1 MRLSKDEIKEIIPHR
16 EPFLLVDEMEEL
28 EPGISGTGI
37 WTLTG
42 DEYFYK
48 GHFPGNPITPGVLI
62 LEALAQAGAVVI
74 FSHPTFKGK
83 MGLFGGVKNVKF
95 RKMVLPGDQ
104 VHLHVDV
111 LRATALGG
119 NAKVTAKVDGKLA
132 CSGEIMTVFVPLEAK
147 NAE

>member
-1 MRLSKDEIKEIIPHR
+1 MRLSKDEIKTVIPHR

-28 EPGISGTGI
+28 EPGVSGTGL

-42 DEYFYK
+42 EEYFFK

-74 FSHPTFKGK
+74 FSHPDFKGK

-95 RKMVLPGDQ
+95 RRMVCPGDL
-104 VHLHVDV
+104 VRLHVDV

-119 NAKVTAKVDGKLA
+119 NAKVTATVEGQIA
-132 CSGEIMTVFVPLEAK
+132 CSGEIMTVFVPAEAN
-147 NAE
+147 NA